1 MTLSFLFSLKRR
13 NIRLRKCKGPMS
25 EQTFLTREGLKKL
38 EEELNYLRTVRRAE
52 VAERLHDA
60 QEDGELIEN
69 AEYEDAK
76 NEQAF
81 VEGKILTLEALL
93 SNAVIIKDKVT
104 HGVVAVGSRVTVKE
118 NGGNRPEIYEL
129 VGAAEADPKQG
140 RISNESPLGKALLG
154 RKVGD
159 EVKVNAPA
167 GTLSFRIAAID

>member
-1 MTLSFLFSLKRR
+1 
-13 NIRLRKCKGPMS
+13 MS
-25 EQTFLTREGLKKL
+25 EQQTFLTREGLKKL
-38 EEELNYLRTVRRAE
+38 EEELEHLRTIRRAQ

-81 VEGKILTLEALL
+81 VEGRILALESML
-93 SNAVIIKDKVT
+93 SNAVIIQDGGPEGVVSLGSKVT
-104 HGVVAVGSRVTVKE
+104 IRE
-118 NGGNRPEIYEL
+118 NGGGRPEIYQL
-129 VGAAEADPKQG
+129 VGAAEANPKQG

-154 RKVGD
+154 RRVGD

-167 GTLSFRIAAID
+167 GTLSFRVVAIE

>member
-1 MTLSFLFSLKRR
+1 
-13 NIRLRKCKGPMS
+13 MS

-38 EEELNYLRTVRRAE
+38 EEELTFLRTVRRAQ
-52 VAERLHDA
+52 VAERLHNA

-81 VEGKILTLEALL
+81 LEGKILTLESML
-93 SNAVIIKDKVT
+93 SSAVIIENDGPE
-104 HGVVAVGSRVTVKE
+104 GVVNLGSQITIKE
-118 NGGNRPEIYEL
+118 TGGKPETYML
-129 VGAAEADPKQG
+129 VGAAEANPKDG

-159 EVKVNAPA
+159 EIKVNAPS
-167 GTLSFRIAAID
+167 GTLSFRVVSVD